1 MFGKIRVIIYKNA
14 RIACRIA
21 SRHAIKLYNII
32 IMRIPNYDVEDD
44 VASNFRQLY
53 DFMPNQCFRMLVCGP
68 SSSGKTNTL
77 MHMIYNLLYFDK
89 VYLYAKNLEQSKYQN
104 LMDMFQ
110 PISNEVGYD
119 VIEASNDEIIPVE
132 DLNGNSQKIVVFDDF
147 VCDKNQKPLVD
158 YFIRGR
164 HKNCSVIYL
173 SQSYYK
179 TPKDI
184 RLNCS
189 HFAIYEFPSANERS
203 LICRENSIPKELYE
217 KATKE
222 PFCFVYIDK
231 PRKFNAKNFNER
243 I

>member
-1 MFGKIRVIIYKNA
+1 
-14 RIACRIA
+14 
-21 SRHAIKLYNII
+21 
-32 IMRIPNYDVEDD
+32 MRIPNYDAEDD
-44 VASNFRQLY
+44 TLSNFKQLY
-53 DFMPNQCFRMLVCGP
+53 DFMHNQCFRMLICSP
-68 SSSGKTNTL
+68 SGSGKTNTL

-104 LMDMFQ
+104 LMEKFQ
-110 PISNEVGYD
+110 PMSDEVGYD
-119 VIEASNDEIIPVE
+119 VIEARNDEIIPVE
-132 DLNGNSQKIVVFDDF
+132 DLESDSQKIVIFDNY

-189 HFAIYEFPSANERS
+189 HFSIYDFPSANEKS
-203 LICRENSIPKELYE
+203 LICHETVFQNNHMRKQPKSHSASYTSTSHENSQ
-217 KATKE
+217 
-222 PFCFVYIDK
+222 
-231 PRKFNAKNFNER
+231 PRISMKKYNL
-243 I
+243 IV

>member
-1 MFGKIRVIIYKNA
+1 MK
-14 RIACRIA
+14 
-21 SRHAIKLYNII
+21 
-32 IMRIPNYDVEDD
+32 IPNYDTEDD
-44 VASNFRQLY
+44 MSSNFRQLY

-89 VYLYAKNLEQSKYQN
+89 VYLYAKNLEQAKYRD
-104 LMDMFQ
+104 LLDMFQ
-110 PISNEVGYD
+110 PISDEAGYD
-119 VIEASNDEIIPVE
+119 VIEVSNDQIIPVS
-132 DLNGNSQKIVVFDDF
+132 DINDDNQKLVIFDDF
-147 VCDKNQKPLVD
+147 VCEKNQKPLID

-189 HFAIYEFPSANERS
+189 HFSIYEFPSANERA

-222 PFCFVYIDK
+222 PFSFIYIDK
-231 PRKFNAKNFNER
+231 PRKFVTKNLNEK

>member
-1 MFGKIRVIIYKNA
+1 MI
-14 RIACRIA
+14 
-21 SRHAIKLYNII
+21 
-32 IMRIPNYDVEDD
+32 IPNYDVGDD
-44 VASNFRQLY
+44 VASNFKQLY

-68 SSSGKTNTL
+68 SGSGKTNTL

-104 LMDMFQ
+104 LMDILQ
-110 PISNEVGYD
+110 PISNEAGYD
-119 VIEASNDEIIPVE
+119 VIEASNDKIIPVE
-132 DLNGNSQKIVVFDDF
+132 DLDSDSQKIVIFDDF

-189 HFAIYEFPSANERS
+189 HFCIYEFPSVNEKS
-203 LICRENSIPKELYE
+203 LLCRENNIPKELYE
-217 KATKE
+217 KATE
-222 PFCFVYIDK
+222 DPYSFIHIDK
-231 PRKFNAKNFNER
+231 PRKFQTKNFDEV